1 MSSQVRITAA
11 VAILWL
17 RRFEVKYSP
26 LDCGQFGPSFVPIDS
41 ELTPASSVLFTSVR
55 TMFKTR
61 IDSRE
66 FNGDYTVIITV

>member
-1 MSSQVRITAA
+1 MSIQVKITAA

-17 RRFEVKYSP
+17 RRFEVNYSP
-26 LDCGQFGPSFVPIDS
+26 LDCGQFDLSFVQIHP
-41 ELTPASSVLFTSVR
+41 ELPPASSCDLTSVR